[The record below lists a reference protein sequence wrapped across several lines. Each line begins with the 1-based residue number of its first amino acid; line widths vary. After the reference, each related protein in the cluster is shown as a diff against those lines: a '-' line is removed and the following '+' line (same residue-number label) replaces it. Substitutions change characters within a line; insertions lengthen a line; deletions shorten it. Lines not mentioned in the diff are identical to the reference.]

1 MVSPTKLFMLGYGTG
16 GPARKRRQHQC
27 CHDLKWSIQK
37 NMGGEKPMTYVM
49 SKRQYN
55 EYIGFGFSEE
65 QILEEINRTRSL
77 RGQFTHIAF
86 EG

>member
-1 MVSPTKLFMLGYGTG
+1 M
-16 GPARKRRQHQC
+16 Q
-27 CHDLKWSIQK
+27 
-37 NMGGEKPMTYVM
+37 MTYVM

-55 EYIGFGFSEE
+55 EYSKLGLSDE

-77 RGQFTHIAF
+77 RGEFTHIAF